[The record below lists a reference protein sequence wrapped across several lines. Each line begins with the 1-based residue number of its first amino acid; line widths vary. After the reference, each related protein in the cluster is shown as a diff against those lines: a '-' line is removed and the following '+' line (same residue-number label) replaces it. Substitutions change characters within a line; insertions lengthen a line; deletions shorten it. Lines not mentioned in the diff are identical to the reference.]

1 MLRIESDDKVEFIL
15 RYLPSLVSAFLA
27 CVVIVII
34 FVFLKR
40 KRVKHLN
47 WKAALLSLLVPVLIW
62 AVYFVLTAK
71 WTLTL
76 TLLNSENEQVAE
88 SAYVNLFAQ
97 EVDLDKAVRLAVNVN
112 PQEPNLRFYATCRI
126 ADILAT
132 NSNGLALE
140 SVKKSVENAPIIVT
154 DFFGTNELNYTLYTP
169 GRDQLHI
176 SVADLIEK
184 RMKSDKQ

>member
-27 CVVIVII
+27 CVVMVIV

-47 WKAALLSLLVPVLIW
+47 WKTALLSLLVPVLIW

-76 TLLNSENEQVAE
+76 TLLNSENEQGGEPASLSSRPPAVEDQRLPAK
-88 SAYVNLFAQ
+88 LIKT
-97 EVDLDKAVRLAVNVN
+97 LDKTQNHAKITHRLC
-112 PQEPNLRFYATCRI
+112 Y
-126 ADILAT
+126 
-132 NSNGLALE
+132 
-140 SVKKSVENAPIIVT
+140 
-154 DFFGTNELNYTLYTP
+154 
-169 GRDQLHI
+169 
-176 SVADLIEK
+176 
-184 RMKSDKQ
+184 